1 MWCARPGLAS
11 PSMADAPVEA
21 APQEISAEQADA
33 MIASRAYVVMLVLIS
48 VIGVIVALAAWC
60 YLEGLYQIQR
70 ELFTHLPHA
79 LGYQNGPP
87 NWWYVVVL
95 GVAGVLV
102 ALAITLLPGDGG
114 HIPAKGL
121 AAGGPASPRVLP
133 GVILAGLASVGF
145 GLVLGPEG
153 PLIALG
159 AGLAILLVTLSGR
172 DVPPQSLMVIGAA
185 GSFTALAFI
194 FASPLIAA
202 VILIEAT
209 GLGGPKLRVVLIP
222 GLLAAGIGTLVS
234 LGLGSFTGLS
244 NSAYALGPLDL
255 HSIGH
260 LKIGEFGWTIA
271 LAIVVAVVTFF
282 VMRSGL
288 ATYRFV
294 SRRRLLV
301 LLPIVAVIIA
311 GIAIGFAEASGKSI
325 DFVLFDG
332 QGQLPGLVA
341 QAGTWSLGTLLLLIV
356 CKGVAYALSLGSF
369 RGGPTFPAI
378 FLGAAGG
385 LLASHLP
392 GFPAGAAVAVG
403 IGAAVTCVLRLPLA
417 SVLLATLLTTKAG
430 GSVEPLIVVG
440 VVVSYVVT
448 LLLSR
453 PRSGATESGAQS
465 ATADSRGGQAS
476 PG

>member
-1 MWCARPGLAS
+1 
-11 PSMADAPVEA
+11 MADGDAGGATE
-21 APQEISAEQADA
+21 EISAEQADA
-33 MIASRAYVVMLVLIS
+33 TIASRQYIVMLVIVS

-79 LGYQNGPP
+79 LGYDNGPP
-87 NWWYVVVL
+87 KWWYIVVL
-95 GVAGVLV
+95 GIAGVIV
-102 ALAITLLPGDGG
+102 ALAIKHLPGDGG

-121 AAGGPASPRVLP
+121 SAGGPAGPQVLP
-133 GVILAGLASVGF
+133 GVILAGLASTGF

-159 AGLAILLVTLSGR
+159 AGLAVLLISLSGR
-172 DVPPQSLMVIGAA
+172 DLPPQSLMVIGAA

-209 GLGGPKLRVVLIP
+209 GLGGPRLRVVLLP

-234 LGLGSFTGLS
+234 LGIGSFTGLS
-244 NSAYALGPLDL
+244 SAAYSLGPLDL
-255 HSIGH
+255 NSIGH
-260 LKIGEFGWTIA
+260 LKIGEFGWSIA
-271 LAIVVAVVTFF
+271 LAIIVAVVTFF
-282 VMRSGL
+282 VMRGGM

-294 SRRRLLV
+294 SRRRLV
-301 LLPIVAVIIA
+301 LLLPLVAVIIA

-341 QAGTWSLGTLLLLIV
+341 QAGGWSAGTLLLLIV
-356 CKGVAYALSLGSF
+356 AKGVAYALSLGSF

-378 FLGAAGG
+378 FLGVAGV
-385 LLASHLP
+385 LLASRLP
-392 GFPAGAAVAVG
+392 GFPVGAAVAVG
-403 IGAAVTCVLRLPLA
+403 LGAAVVGVLRLPLA
-417 SVLLATLLTTKAG
+417 SILLATLLCTKAG
-430 GSVEPLIVVG
+430 TAIEPLVVVG
-440 VVVSYVVT
+440 VVVAYVVT
-448 LLLSR
+448 LVLSQAL
-453 PRSGATESGAQS
+453 PAATPTGEQP
-465 ATADSRGGQAS
+465 ATAGS
-476 PG
+476 PGGGASRD

>member
-1 MWCARPGLAS
+1 MAP
-11 PSMADAPVEA
+11 ADAGA
-21 APQEISAEQADA
+21 APEEISAEQADA
-33 MIASRAYVVMLVLIS
+33 TIASRPYLVMLVAVS

-60 YLEGLYQIQR
+60 YLEGLYQIQQ

-87 NWWYVVVL
+87 KWWYVVVL

-102 ALAITLLPGDGG
+102 ALAIKLLPGDGG

-121 AAGGPASPRVLP
+121 SAGGPAGPRVLP
-133 GVILAGLASVGF
+133 GVILAGLAAVGF

-159 AGLAILLVTLSGR
+159 AGVAILLIGLSGR
-172 DVPPQSLMVIGAA
+172 DMPQQSLMVIGAA

-209 GLGGPKLRVVLIP
+209 GLGGPKLRIVLIP
-222 GLLAAGIGTLVS
+222 GLLAAAIGTLVS

-244 NSAYALGPLDL
+244 NAAYALGPVDL
-255 HSIGH
+255 PAIGH
-260 LKIGEFGWTIA
+260 LKLGEFGWTIVF
-271 LAIVVAVVTFF
+271 AIAVAVVTFG
-282 VMRSGL
+282 VMRGGML
-288 ATYRFV
+288 TYGFV

-301 LLPIVAVIIA
+301 LLPVVAVIVA
-311 GIAIGFAEASGKSI
+311 GLAIVFTQASGKSI
-325 DFVLFDG
+325 NFVLFDG
-332 QGQLPGLVA
+332 QAQLPGLVA
-341 QAGTWSLGTLLLLIV
+341 QAGAWSIGTVVLLLV
-356 CKGVAYALSLGSF
+356 CKGIAYSLSLGSF

-378 FLGAAGG
+378 FLGAAAGI
-385 LLASHLP
+385 LASHLP
-392 GFPAGAAVAVG
+392 GFPTGAAVAVG
-403 IGAAVTCVLRLPLA
+403 IGAAVTAVLRLPLA

-430 GSVEPLIVVG
+430 SAVEPLIVVG

-448 LLLSR
+448 LML
-453 PRSGATESGAQS
+453 PRALPLATPS
-465 ATADSRGGQAS
+465 AAPAARADSPGAPAS
-476 PG
+476 AG

>member
-1 MWCARPGLAS
+1 
-11 PSMADAPVEA
+11 MADGSPGG

-33 MIASRAYVVMLVLIS
+33 TIASRPYLVMLVAVS

-87 NWWYVVVL
+87 KWWYVVVL

-102 ALAITLLPGDGG
+102 ALAIQLLPGEGG

-121 AAGGPASPRVLP
+121 AAGGPASPRLLP
-133 GVILAGLASVGF
+133 GIILAGLAAVGF

-159 AGLAILLVTLSGR
+159 AGVAILLIGLSGR
-172 DVPPQSLMVIGAA
+172 DMPPQSLMVIGAA

-202 VILIEAT
+202 VILMEAA
-209 GLGGPKLRVVLIP
+209 GLGGPRLRIVLIP

-244 NSAYALGPLDL
+244 NAAYALGPVDL
-255 HSIGH
+255 PAIGH
-260 LKIGEFGWTIA
+260 LKPGEFAWTIVF
-271 LAIVVAVVTFF
+271 AIAVAVVTFG
-282 VMRSGL
+282 VMRGGML
-288 ATYRFV
+288 TYGFV
-294 SRRRLLV
+294 SRRRLIV
-301 LLPIVAVIIA
+301 LLPIVAVVVA
-311 GIAIGFAEASGKSI
+311 GLAILYTQVSGKSI
-325 DFVLFDG
+325 DYVLFDG
-332 QGQLPGLVA
+332 QAQLPGLVA
-341 QAGTWSLGTLLLLIV
+341 QAGAWSIGTMVLLIV
-356 CKGVAYALSLGSF
+356 CKGIAYSLSLGSF

-378 FLGAAGG
+378 FLGAAAGI
-385 LLASHLP
+385 LASHLP
-392 GFPAGAAVAVG
+392 GFPEGAAVAVG
-403 IGAAVTCVLRLPLA
+403 IGAAVVAVLRLPLA

-430 GSVEPLIVVG
+430 GAVEPLIVVG

-448 LLLSR
+448 LMLSR
-453 PRSGATESGAQS
+453 AVPLATPSGAQS
-465 ATADSRGGQAS
+465 ATADSRGG
-476 PG
+476 